1 MNKTVF
7 IFHHLAS
14 ASINTTFIDN
24 SYMYNVRL
32 YSFFNINVSI
42 GHVRNN
48 HFLSIVHPDKSLILY
63 VCKYGYD
70 ENLIM
75 WLVGTE
81 DIRFVCLLSLGF

>member
-14 ASINTTFIDN
+14 ASINT
-24 SYMYNVRL
+24 
-32 YSFFNINVSI
+32 NVSI

-63 VCKYGYD
+63 VCEYGYD
-70 ENLIM
+70 GNLIM

-81 DIRFVCLLSLGF
+81 DIRFMCLLSLGF